1 MAVNNTAV
9 ADTPFTKIPAQI
21 VSLFAGAMAELDL
34 PAAPRIAVG
43 VSGGAD
49 SLGLLLLLADWCGR
63 NNGVLKAY
71 TVDHN
76 LRPAAR
82 EEARGVAKI
91 CAARGIDH
99 DILTWQFDEKPETHI
114 QERARTARYDLLTQA
129 CERDGFPFLAVAH
142 HLEDQIETFWMRLT
156 HGSGVDG
163 LAGMTP
169 RRDLGGVTLLRPLLS
184 MPRSHLRDVCMAA
197 GVQWFEDPSNENQTF
212 LRPRLRGFEDMLAAE
227 GLTPARFATTLQ
239 KLSDARDILRGAT
252 DAALVDVTTVHD
264 MGYATLDLEK
274 FQILSPALARRV
286 LSDVLAMIAP
296 SDYPP
301 GHDLVARLYDAVQ
314 ADGFAGQ
321 TAYGCDI
328 ALSEKKY
335 LMVTRE
341 PAAMAAP
348 AFITAGQTLCWDRRF
363 VLDATGAAGEMAGAI
378 ESITLGALG
387 VAGVAMLRKQ
397 PGVAAEQMTVFESLP
412 GKVRAGLPA
421 LWSGEKLLS
430 VPHLSWVAA
439 DAPAMLEKITIR
451 FVQGFAAA
459 KIV

>member
-9 ADTPFTKIPAQI
+9 AAAPSTKISEHI
-21 VSLFAGAMAELDL
+21 VSLFAGAMAGLDL

-49 SLGLLLLLADWCGR
+49 SLGLLLLLADWCDQ

-82 EEARGVAKI
+82 AEAQGVAKL
-91 CAARGIDH
+91 CAAHGIDH

-129 CERDGFPFLAVAH
+129 CLRDGFSLLAVAH

-163 LAGMTP
+163 LAGMAP

-184 MPRSHLRDVCMAA
+184 MPRGHLRDVCRAA
-197 GVQWFEDPSNENQTF
+197 GVQWFEDPSNENETF

-227 GLTPARFATTLQ
+227 GLTPARLASTLQ
-239 KLSDARDILRGAT
+239 KLADARDILQGAT
-252 DAALVDVTTVHD
+252 GAALAEVATLHD
-264 MGYATLDLEK
+264 MGYAMLDLQK
-274 FQILSPALARRV
+274 FLSLSPALARRV
-286 LSDVLAMIAP
+286 LSDLLAMIAP
-296 SDYPP
+296 ADYPP
-301 GHDLVARLYDAVQ
+301 GHDLVARLYDALR
-314 ADGFAGQ
+314 ADGFSGQ

-328 ALSEKKY
+328 SLLETQR
-335 LMVTRE
+335 LLVTRE
-341 PAAMAAP
+341 QAAVAAP
-348 AFITAGQTLCWDRRF
+348 ALVAAGQQLCWDRRF
-363 VLDATGAAGEMAGAI
+363 VLDATALDADI
-378 ESITLGALG
+378 ESLTLGALG
-387 VAGVAMLRKQ
+387 TSGVAMLRKQ
-397 PGVAAEQMTVFESLP
+397 LVVEPDILAIFENLP

-421 LWSGEKLLS
+421 LRSGEKLLS

-439 DAPAMLEKITIR
+439 DAPAMLEKLAVRFSGTI
-451 FVQGFAAA
+451 AAA